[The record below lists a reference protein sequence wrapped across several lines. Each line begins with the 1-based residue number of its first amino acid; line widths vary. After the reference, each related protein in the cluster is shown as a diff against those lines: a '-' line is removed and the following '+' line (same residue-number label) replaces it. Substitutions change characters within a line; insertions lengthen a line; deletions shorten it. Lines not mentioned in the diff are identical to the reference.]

1 MSDRKPRA
9 ASRPPAAPATTETPD
24 ARHPRLD
31 RYATPDLVA
40 AFIDDQSEAVDAV
53 RAAAAD
59 IARAVDAALPRI
71 RAGGRLIYIGAGTS
85 GRLGVLDSVELTP
98 TFNWPPE
105 RARAL
110 MAGGD
115 PAMYVSIEGAE
126 DDAPQAAQDLHRLG
140 PTANDVV
147 LCVAASGSTPYV
159 IGALQHARMC
169 GALTIGIANNV
180 GAPVAA
186 LAEIGITLATGA
198 EVISGSTRLKAGTAQ
213 KIALNTFSSALMV
226 RLHKVFGNLMVD
238 LRASNSKLI
247 ARAERLTVLATGCSL
262 DLARETLAQCGWQV
276 KTAVVAI
283 ERRVDVAVAQQLLD
297 AAEGDTWAALDAPL
311 PAT

>member
-1 MSDRKPRA
+1 MSLP
-9 ASRPPAAPATTETPD
+9 PPAVPTETPD

-40 AFIDDQSEAVDAV
+40 AFVEDQSAAVAAV
-53 RAAAAD
+53 RAAVPD
-59 IARAVDAALPRI
+59 IARAVDAAVPRL

-98 TFNWPPE
+98 TFDWPRE

-110 MAGGD
+110 VAGGD
-115 PAMYVSIEGAE
+115 PAMYVAVEGAE

-140 PTANDVV
+140 PGENDVV

-159 IGALQHARMC
+159 LGALQHARMC
-169 GALTIGIANNV
+169 GALTIGIANN
-180 GAPVAA
+180 PDTPLAA
-186 LAEIGITLATGA
+186 LAEIGITLDTGA

-213 KIALNTFSSALMV
+213 KIALNTISSAVMV

-247 ARAERLTVLATGCSL
+247 ARAERLTMLATGCSA
-262 DLARETLAQCGWQV
+262 DEARETLAQCGWHV
-276 KTAVVAI
+276 KTAIVAI
-283 ERRVDVAVAQQLLD
+283 ERDIDVTAADRLLEAVQ
-297 AAEGDTWAALDAPL
+297 GDTWAALDAPR
-311 PAT
+311 